1 MSDLNEKQLLLA
13 NHIDG
18 MVVVDAGPG
27 TGKTHTIVD
36 RYVNMVK
43 SNIDPMKIMML
54 TFTRNAAE
62 EMKARITKK
71 LISMD
76 EGDSKA
82 YRNMAKNV
90 RTTTFDSKCLN
101 IVLDSPES
109 VNDFFC
115 IKESLSRS
123 AHLVENETLNREYF
137 RNFYAKFI
145 NEHSGRYH
153 KDGKDPAALIGNKVN
168 DLYKIINKLMSRGII
183 PMEYEWFGKGERL
196 IEGRTD
202 DLFITLKNNEKSV
215 KKAIDDAKRSED
227 DYALPD
233 ELGSCDDEPISDDIL
248 RSISHEDRFML
259 FEFIRDVYFGYIRS
273 SIADNRLTF
282 GLVELFAFAI
292 LYSDRRSREMHTVDY
307 MMVDEFQDTN
317 ELQLKICLLLLNKP
331 NLCVVGD
338 WKQGIYGFRFVSIE
352 NITQFEDRVDLF
364 ITELNRDDK
373 RIPFKMVGVKCI
385 EFTENYRSS
394 SLILEKVFR
403 SLELKGSEKDVI
415 ENANVVLLN
424 AKKDELYGD
433 NTSFDMIQTES
444 LDDEIDIVI
453 KKIKQYISDPK
464 YVVFDKDGNK
474 KKMSFGDIAVL
485 CRNGKL
491 CRQILDRCSEQ
502 HIPAFFQGDL
512 EIMSTREG
520 KLVLAWLR
528 YVNNSKDK
536 RGMMAILSDRGYSLS
551 QIETILGEKGT
562 GAMPDEFNRQRFRL
576 LNKRRRPNDLLTTIF
591 AFYGLDNDIT
601 QSIITVLSS
610 AYSNSLMTLSDLIR
624 LIEEDI
630 KNGTKY
636 NVDQALDAEAVTIQT
651 MHKSKGLEY
660 PAVII
665 AGINQRSMPNT
676 NSDKEVLRYSD
687 AYGIRCTK
695 EYRSTIVD
703 DTEYDSVLNSWRYNV
718 LKGIKNPDYSEDR
731 RLMFVATSRAKQ
743 YLTVTS
749 YNPSRFFKDLGTAND
764 NIDFDEFEMIEK
776 DVELSKVPVIGD
788 YATRRRSLSPHDLMS
803 VFKNRVEDTN
813 GEGTKYGTK
822 VHEYAYSMW
831 RGRKCD
837 VDFKEHDRIK
847 EILDSVSK
855 AITVAEERF
864 VLPVD
869 DVSIKGTIDLLAEFD
884 DHIEIHDYK
893 TDGTKANR
901 KLYELQLSIYA
912 AAVASTTDK
921 PIECYI
927 DYLNI
932 GSDKVEN
939 MYTMEDIRSFVKKYY
954 ELVSKGELSFKDI

>member
-1 MSDLNEKQLLLA
+1 
-13 NHIDG
+13 
-18 MVVVDAGPG
+18 
-27 TGKTHTIVD
+27 
-36 RYVNMVK
+36 
-43 SNIDPMKIMML
+43 
-54 TFTRNAAE
+54 
-62 EMKARITKK
+62 
-71 LISMD
+71 
-76 EGDSKA
+76 
-82 YRNMAKNV
+82 
-90 RTTTFDSKCLN
+90 
-101 IVLDSPES
+101 
-109 VNDFFC
+109 
-115 IKESLSRS
+115 
-123 AHLVENETLNREYF
+123 
-137 RNFYAKFI
+137 
-145 NEHSGRYH
+145 
-153 KDGKDPAALIGNKVN
+153 
-168 DLYKIINKLMSRGII
+168 
-183 PMEYEWFGKGERL
+183 
-196 IEGRTD
+196 
-202 DLFITLKNNEKSV
+202 
-215 KKAIDDAKRSED
+215 
-227 DYALPD
+227 
-233 ELGSCDDEPISDDIL
+233 
-248 RSISHEDRFML
+248 
-259 FEFIRDVYFGYIRS
+259 
-273 SIADNRLTF
+273 
-282 GLVELFAFAI
+282 
-292 LYSDRRSREMHTVDY
+292 MHTVDY

-651 MHKSKGLEY
+651 MHKAKGLE
-660 PAVII
+660 
-665 AGINQRSMPNT
+665 
-676 NSDKEVLRYSD
+676 
-687 AYGIRCTK
+687 
-695 EYRSTIVD
+695 
-703 DTEYDSVLNSWRYNV
+703 
-718 LKGIKNPDYSEDR
+718 
-731 RLMFVATSRAKQ
+731 
-743 YLTVTS
+743 
-749 YNPSRFFKDLGTAND
+749 
-764 NIDFDEFEMIEK
+764 
-776 DVELSKVPVIGD
+776 
-788 YATRRRSLSPHDLMS
+788 
-803 VFKNRVEDTN
+803 
-813 GEGTKYGTK
+813 
-822 VHEYAYSMW
+822 
-831 RGRKCD
+831 
-837 VDFKEHDRIK
+837 
-847 EILDSVSK
+847 
-855 AITVAEERF
+855 
-864 VLPVD
+864 
-869 DVSIKGTIDLLAEFD
+869 
-884 DHIEIHDYK
+884 
-893 TDGTKANR
+893 
-901 KLYELQLSIYA
+901 
-912 AAVASTTDK
+912 
-921 PIECYI
+921 
-927 DYLNI
+927 
-932 GSDKVEN
+932 
-939 MYTMEDIRSFVKKYY
+939 
-954 ELVSKGELSFKDI
+954 

>member
-90 RTTTFDSKCLN
+90 RTTTFDSECLN

-233 ELGSCDDEPISDDIL
+233 ELGSCDDESISDDIL

-364 ITELNRDDK
+364 ITELNRDEDPVQDGRCEMY
-373 RIPFKMVGVKCI
+373 RI
-385 EFTENYRSS
+385 
-394 SLILEKVFR
+394 
-403 SLELKGSEKDVI
+403 
-415 ENANVVLLN
+415 
-424 AKKDELYGD
+424 
-433 NTSFDMIQTES
+433 
-444 LDDEIDIVI
+444 
-453 KKIKQYISDPK
+453 
-464 YVVFDKDGNK
+464 
-474 KKMSFGDIAVL
+474 
-485 CRNGKL
+485 
-491 CRQILDRCSEQ
+491 
-502 HIPAFFQGDL
+502 H
-512 EIMSTREG
+512 
-520 KLVLAWLR
+520 
-528 YVNNSKDK
+528 
-536 RGMMAILSDRGYSLS
+536 
-551 QIETILGEKGT
+551 
-562 GAMPDEFNRQRFRL
+562 
-576 LNKRRRPNDLLTTIF
+576 
-591 AFYGLDNDIT
+591 
-601 QSIITVLSS
+601 
-610 AYSNSLMTLSDLIR
+610 
-624 LIEEDI
+624 
-630 KNGTKY
+630 
-636 NVDQALDAEAVTIQT
+636 
-651 MHKSKGLEY
+651 
-660 PAVII
+660 
-665 AGINQRSMPNT
+665 
-676 NSDKEVLRYSD
+676 
-687 AYGIRCTK
+687 
-695 EYRSTIVD
+695 
-703 DTEYDSVLNSWRYNV
+703 
-718 LKGIKNPDYSEDR
+718 
-731 RLMFVATSRAKQ
+731 
-743 YLTVTS
+743 
-749 YNPSRFFKDLGTAND
+749 
-764 NIDFDEFEMIEK
+764 
-776 DVELSKVPVIGD
+776 
-788 YATRRRSLSPHDLMS
+788 
-803 VFKNRVEDTN
+803 
-813 GEGTKYGTK
+813 
-822 VHEYAYSMW
+822 
-831 RGRKCD
+831 
-837 VDFKEHDRIK
+837 
-847 EILDSVSK
+847 
-855 AITVAEERF
+855 
-864 VLPVD
+864 
-869 DVSIKGTIDLLAEFD
+869 
-884 DHIEIHDYK
+884 
-893 TDGTKANR
+893 
-901 KLYELQLSIYA
+901 
-912 AAVASTTDK
+912 
-921 PIECYI
+921 
-927 DYLNI
+927 
-932 GSDKVEN
+932 
-939 MYTMEDIRSFVKKYY
+939 
-954 ELVSKGELSFKDI
+954 